1 MQMPS
6 IQTLSTSFSSSWSR
20 SSSSIGTTFGVTG
33 KLESLMV
40 ILGHDS
46 GLLSPQKY
54 DIVTKLFR
62 SLASRGNRSSRP
74 VMDDL
79 FARSIRRTRLEDLS
93 AGSGSSG

>member
-6 IQTLSTSFSSSWSR
+6 TQTLSTSFSSSWSR

-54 DIVTKLFR
+54 DIVTKLFW
-62 SLASRGNRSSRP
+62 SLVFWGFCLCRL

-79 FARSIRRTRLEDLS
+79 FARSIRRTRMEDLS